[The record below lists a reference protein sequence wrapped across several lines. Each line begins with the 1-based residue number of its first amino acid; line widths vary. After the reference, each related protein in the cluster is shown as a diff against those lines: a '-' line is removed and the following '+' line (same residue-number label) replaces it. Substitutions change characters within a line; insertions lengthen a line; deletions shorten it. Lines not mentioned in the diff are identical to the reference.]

1 MQLIKIHLNFSI
13 FVDYLPF
20 SNKYIL
26 NIMANTIRIKKGL
39 NINLVGE
46 AKKEISAIDAGRY
59 AIKPTDFL
67 GVFPRLLVKEGDTVK
82 AGTPLFIDKYRENI
96 IFTSPVSGVIEEIS
110 RGDKRVLEEIR
121 IKSGTKPEFEDFG
134 TANPSTTDRRDI
146 IEKLLKSGVWPVIRQ
161 RPYTIIANPAD
172 TPKAIYISGFDS
184 APLAP
189 DYSMIAKEG
198 ISDFQTG
205 IDVLN
210 KLAGQPVRLGLPG
223 GKNDFPKVSNADIT
237 YFEGPHPAGNVGI
250 QIHKTD
256 PINKGDIVWIVNP
269 QDVIIIGRLFSKGIY
284 DASIIIPL
292 CGSEVK
298 SPKYY
303 KTYKGASVRAIASDN
318 IQAGAVRFISGNA
331 LTGTRIKPDGFLGF
345 YQNQVTV
352 IPEGNYFEFFGWA
365 LPGLNK
371 FSFSKSFVS
380 YLTPTRKYRLDTNF
394 HGAERA
400 YVMTGQYEKVLPMDI
415 YPMQLI
421 KACLAENIEMMENL
435 GIYEVD
441 EEDFALI
448 EFIDTSKTEV
458 QHIIRKGLDLI
469 RKEMS

>member
-1 MQLIKIHLNFSI
+1 
-13 FVDYLPF
+13 
-20 SNKYIL
+20 
-26 NIMANTIRIKKGL
+26 MANTIRTKKGL
-39 NINLVGE
+39 NINLIGE
-46 AKKEISAIDAGRY
+46 AKKEISDIEAGY
-59 AIKPTDFL
+59 FAIKPTDFL

-96 IFTSPVSGVIEEIS
+96 IITSPISGVVEEIS

-121 IKSGTKPEFEDFG
+121 IKSKDKPDYEDFG
-134 TANPSTTDRRDI
+134 KSNPTKSSREDI
-146 IEKLLKSGVWPVIRQ
+146 IAKLLKSGAWSMIRQ
-161 RPYTIIANPAD
+161 RPYTIIANPSD
-172 TPKAIYISGFDS
+172 TPKGIYVSGFDT

-189 DYSMIAKEG
+189 DNPMIVKES
-198 ISDFQTG
+198 ISDFQAG
-205 IDVLN
+205 IEVLA
-210 KLAGQPVRLGLPG
+210 KLAGEPVKLGLPG
-223 GKNDFPKVSNADIT
+223 GKSDFPSVSNADIT

-250 QIHKTD
+250 QIHQTN
-256 PINKGDIVWIVNP
+256 PLNKGEIVWIVNP

-284 DASIIIPL
+284 DTSIIIPL

-298 SPKYY
+298 NPKYFR
-303 KTYKGASVRAIASDN
+303 TYKGASVRALAKDN
-318 IQAGAVRFISGNA
+318 LKEGNVRIISGNV
-331 LTGTRIKPDGFLGF
+331 LTGTRIKAEGYLGF
-345 YQNQVTV
+345 YHNQFTV
-352 IPEGNYFEFFGWA
+352 IPEGNYYEFFGWA

-371 FSFSKSFVS
+371 FSFSKSFFS
-380 YLTPTRKYRLDTNF
+380 YLTPNRKYRLDTNF

-448 EFIDTSKTEV
+448 EYIDTSKTEV

>member
-1 MQLIKIHLNFSI
+1 
-13 FVDYLPF
+13 
-20 SNKYIL
+20 
-26 NIMANTIRIKKGL
+26 MANTIRIKKGL
-39 NINLVGE
+39 NINLIGE

-67 GVFPRLLVKEGDTVK
+67 GVFPRLMVKEGDAVK

-96 IFTSPVSGVIEEIS
+96 IFTSPVSGIIEEIS

-121 IKSGTKPEFEDFG
+121 IKSGDKPEFEDFG
-134 TANPSTTDRRDI
+134 KADPLISSREDI
-146 IEKLLKSGVWPVIRQ
+146 IEHLLKSGAWAMIRQ
-161 RPYTIIANPAD
+161 RPYTIIANPSD
-172 TPKAIYISGFDS
+172 TPKGIYVSGFDT

-189 DYSMIAKEG
+189 DYSMIVKENTAY
-198 ISDFQTG
+198 FQTG
-205 IDVLN
+205 LDVLA
-210 KLAGQPVRLGLPG
+210 KLAGAPVKLGLPG
-223 GKNDFPKVSNADIT
+223 GKNNFPKVSNADIT

-250 QIHKTD
+250 QIHKTN
-256 PINKGDIVWIVNP
+256 PINKGDVVWVVNL

-284 DASIIIPL
+284 DTSVIVPL

-298 SPKYY
+298 NPKYF
-303 KTYKGASVRAIASDN
+303 KTYKGASIQSLVKNNLNEGLVRL
-318 IQAGAVRFISGNA
+318 ISGNV
-331 LTGTRIKPDGFLGF
+331 LTGSRIKSDGYLGF
-345 YQNQVTV
+345 YHNQFTV

-371 FSFSKSFVS
+371 FSFSKSFFS
-380 YLTPTRKYRLDTNF
+380 YLTPNRKYRLDTNF

-400 YVMTGQYEKVLPMDI
+400 YVMTGQYEKVFPMDI

-421 KACLAENIEMMENL
+421 KACLAENIELMENL

-441 EEDFALI
+441 EEDFALM
-448 EFIDTSKTEV
+448 EFIDTSKTEI
-458 QHIIRKGLDLI
+458 QQIIRKGLDLI

>member
-1 MQLIKIHLNFSI
+1 
-13 FVDYLPF
+13 
-20 SNKYIL
+20 
-26 NIMANTIRIKKGL
+26 MANTIRIKNGL
-39 NINLVGE
+39 NINLIGE
-46 AKKEISAIDAGRY
+46 AKKDISAIDAGFY

-67 GVFPRLLVKEGDTVK
+67 GVFPRLLVKEGDAVK

-121 IKSGTKPEFEDFG
+121 IKSGDKPEFEDFG
-134 TANPSTTDRRDI
+134 KTDPSKSSREEI
-146 IEKLLKSGVWPVIRQ
+146 IEKLLKSGAWSMIRQ
-161 RPYTIIANPAD
+161 RPYTIIANPSD
-172 TPKAIYISGFDS
+172 TPKAIFVSGFDT

-189 DYSMIAKEG
+189 DFSMIVKE
-198 ISDFQTG
+198 SLADFQIG
-205 IDVLN
+205 LDVLS
-210 KLAGQPVRLGLPG
+210 KLAGGSVKLGLPG
-223 GKNDFPKVSNADIT
+223 GKSDFPKVSNADIT
-237 YFEGPHPAGNVGI
+237 YFEGPHPAGNIGT
-250 QIHKTD
+250 QIHKTN
-256 PINKGDIVWIVNP
+256 PINKGEIVWVVNL
-269 QDVIIIGRLFSKGIY
+269 QDVIIIGRLFAKGIY
-284 DASIIIPL
+284 DTSIIVPL

-298 SPKYY
+298 NPKYF
-303 KTYKGASVRAIASDN
+303 KTYKGASVKSLVKN
-318 IQAGAVRFISGNA
+318 NLNEGNVRIISGNV
-331 LTGTRIKPDGFLGF
+331 LTGTRIKADGYLGF
-345 YQNQVTV
+345 YHNMFTA

-371 FSFSKSFVS
+371 FSFSKSFFS
-380 YLTPTRKYRLDTNF
+380 YLTPNRKYRLDTNF

-400 YVMTGQYEKVLPMDI
+400 YVMTGQYEQVFPMDI

-448 EFIDTSKTEV
+448 EFIDTSKTEI
-458 QHIIRKGLDLI
+458 QSIIRKGLDLL

>member
-1 MQLIKIHLNFSI
+1 
-13 FVDYLPF
+13 
-20 SNKYIL
+20 
-26 NIMANTIRIKKGL
+26 MANTIRIKRGL
-39 NINLVGE
+39 NINLIGE
-46 AKKEISAIDAGRY
+46 ATKEISSIEAGNF

-82 AGTPLFIDKYRENI
+82 AGTPLFIDKYRDNI
-96 IFTSPVSGVIEEIS
+96 VFTSPVSGVIEEIS

-121 IKSGTKPEFEDFG
+121 IKSTDKPDYEDFG
-134 TANPSTTDRRDI
+134 KSDPAKSNREEI
-146 IEKLLKSGVWPVIRQ
+146 IVKLLKSGAWAMIRQ
-161 RPYTIIANPAD
+161 RPYTTIANPSD
-172 TPKAIYISGFDS
+172 TPKGIYVSGFDT

-189 DYSMIAKEG
+189 DYSMIVKD
-198 ISDFQTG
+198 SVTDFQAG
-205 IDVLN
+205 IDVLT
-210 KLAGQPVRLGLPG
+210 KLGGAPVKLGLPG
-223 GKNDFPKVSNADIT
+223 GKNDFPSVSNTDIT

-250 QIHKTD
+250 QIHKTN
-256 PINKGDIVWIVNP
+256 PINKGEIVWVVNP
-269 QDVIIIGRLFSKGIY
+269 QDVIIIGRLFTKGIY
-284 DASIIIPL
+284 DTSIIIPF
-292 CGSEVK
+292 CGSEIK
-298 SPKYY
+298 NPKYY
-303 KTYKGASVRAIASDN
+303 RTFKGASVRSLAKNNLAE
-318 IQAGAVRFISGNA
+318 GTLRFISGNV
-331 LTGTRIKPDGFLGF
+331 LTGTRIKSDGYLGF
-345 YQNQVTV
+345 YHNQFTV

-371 FSFSKSFVS
+371 FSFSKSFFS
-380 YLTPTRKYRLDTNF
+380 YLTPNRKYRLDTNF

-400 YVMTGQYEKVLPMDI
+400 YVMTGQYEQVFPMDI

-448 EFIDTSKTEV
+448 EYIDTSKTEV